1 MKVKGNPVYAFFLY
15 LQVELQ
21 SRTAFEM
28 LRIAED
34 LEIRDLQLAC
44 EQYFMDNL
52 SVENAAEFLADAMA
66 ISRGLGAGG
75 VSSLVEKCVGFME
88 ENAEEVVKT
97 QGFLLLPKPAMIRLV
112 SSDQVTLF
120 ALCSMLCCAENIH
133 IPTSTSFPSYPSH
146 ERLLGW
152 TQSLYKFP
160 FFFNHHH

>member
-1 MKVKGNPVYAFFLY
+1 MKVKGNPIYAFFLY

-34 LEIRDLQLAC
+34 LEITDLQLAC

-66 ISRGLGAGG
+66 ISRGVGAGG

-133 IPTSTSFPSYPSH
+133 TPLP
-146 ERLLGW
+146 
-152 TQSLYKFP
+152 
-160 FFFNHHH
+160 

>member
-1 MKVKGNPVYAFFLY
+1 MRLDCSWMSLEKKCIIFLNMKVKGNPIYAFFLN

-34 LEIRDLQLAC
+34 LEITDLQLAC

-66 ISRGLGAGG
+66 ISRGVGAGG

-133 IPTSTSFPSYPSH
+133 TPLP
-146 ERLLGW
+146 
-152 TQSLYKFP
+152 
-160 FFFNHHH
+160 